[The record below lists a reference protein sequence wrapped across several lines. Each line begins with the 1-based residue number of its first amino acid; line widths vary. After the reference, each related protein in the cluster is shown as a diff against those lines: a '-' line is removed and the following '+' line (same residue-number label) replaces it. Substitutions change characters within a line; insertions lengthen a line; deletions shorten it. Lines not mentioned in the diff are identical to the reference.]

1 MNNELPPHDREAEQ
15 YIIGA
20 SIFDEQA
27 FPEIGAVLTPKHFYD
42 HRHQRIYTAIQKLG
56 NANKPI
62 DLMTVTQEVRDLGG
76 EPGDALYIADCY
88 NSIVGLHS
96 LTHQIERVV
105 NKFALRNIARA
116 ASEITELCYED
127 GVDAATAVGESEKIM
142 FDALQS
148 RNQVLHV
155 KEKIA
160 DVAEEYLDEVAL
172 LRSGET
178 QSGLAT
184 GFEKLDELIVLR
196 PGNMVVV
203 AGRPAMG
210 KTAFALAMGDAQ
222 LPEAKSVAIFSL
234 EMSTTEMV
242 CRLLSLQSGIVGN
255 DIRTGRLTDAQFEHL
270 QFIKDE
276 LKDKKLFIDD
286 TAYKTVAQIKN
297 RARYLQHKYG
307 LDLII
312 IDYIQLLGEA
322 ADENRVQEV
331 SHITRSIKMLAKELR
346 IPVIALSQLSRAV
359 EMRNNKRPVLSDL
372 RESGS
377 IEQDAD
383 IVMFVYRDEYYNPE
397 TLYRCCAEIIV
408 AKNRHGN
415 CGTAML
421 GFKGSTT
428 EFFNLKEAVNV

>member
-1 MNNELPPHDREAEQ
+1 
-15 YIIGA
+15 
-20 SIFDEQA
+20 
-27 FPEIGAVLTPKHFYD
+27 
-42 HRHQRIYTAIQKLG
+42 
-56 NANKPI
+56 
-62 DLMTVTQEVRDLGG
+62 
-76 EPGDALYIADCY
+76 
-88 NSIVGLHS
+88 
-96 LTHQIERVV
+96 
-105 NKFALRNIARA
+105 
-116 ASEITELCYED
+116 
-127 GVDAATAVGESEKIM
+127 
-142 FDALQS
+142 
-148 RNQVLHV
+148 
-155 KEKIA
+155 
-160 DVAEEYLDEVAL
+160 LDEVAL